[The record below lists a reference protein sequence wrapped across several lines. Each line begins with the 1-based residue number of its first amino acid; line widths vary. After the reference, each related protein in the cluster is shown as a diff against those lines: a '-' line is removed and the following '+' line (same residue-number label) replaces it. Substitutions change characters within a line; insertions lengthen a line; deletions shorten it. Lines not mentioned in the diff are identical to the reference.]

1 MDLSNSSRAFFFLLV
16 LTLYLRVKSSFFF
29 LTHSLLLPSPVNGL
43 MGGPIRQ
50 SDSLVRW
57 KDHRLVSS
65 KVGVVALGTAH
76 THANVSEDLGR
87 AGNKK
92 LIVGLP
98 RRPSFAGRACI
109 PT

>member
-1 MDLSNSSRAFFFLLV
+1 MSVLAPSSTVLSLFLI
-16 LTLYLRVKSSFFF
+16 Y
-29 LTHSLLLPSPVNGL
+29 THGFPLLPSPVNGL